1 MSIQLR
7 EVRNA
12 LLAGTLSCG
21 IGSVAVAQN
30 TNTAAPEA
38 KPRVEAKATTQEA
51 RETVRDT
58 RQDKTETTR
67 DVRQDTRG
75 TAQDSRQD
83 GRETAKTNRDGA
95 EKAREGAEKARDAR
109 QEGREGAQD
118 ARRDGFDAA
127 KGTRR
132 DSREAI
138 GDARETARDTRRD
151 ARAEALRNLRTADLG
166 LWFNNNTSVKGLVI
180 SDVAAEGAIA
190 KAGFKEGDRIVSIN
204 SQPVATQ
211 EEFIRLLLAENLRD
225 QQTTIV
231 VMRDGKEQSIAVN
244 SGLLVHEMAT
254 HDPLWRSGIVLDD
267 KDPNRIV
274 VLKVYPRTPAFY
286 AGLRSGD
293 VITGVRGQ
301 RISRIADFIQ
311 SLASGTGNVGLQVNR
326 ANRARELE
334 INTTEEGAEVRTVL
348 KPDADSETRIS
359 SVPSEIRV
367 EVPAADKKPS
377 LNSATDPA
385 PRSSAAPPLKPTP
398 PTTKSGT
405 ATPNSPK

>member
-7 EVRNA
+7 EVWNA
-12 LLAGTLSCG
+12 LLAGTLSFG

-30 TNTAAPEA
+30 TNTAAPEPR
-38 KPRVEAKATTQEA
+38 PRVEAKATTQEA

-58 RQDKTETTR
+58 RKDKTETTR
-67 DVRQDTRG
+67 DTRQDARG

-83 GRETAKTNRDGA
+83 GRETAQTNRDGA
-95 EKAREGAEKARDAR
+95 EKNRDAR
-109 QEGREGAQD
+109 QDGREGAQD
-118 ARRDGFDAA
+118 ARREGFDAA

-132 DSREAI
+132 DSRETIA
-138 GDARETARDTRRD
+138 DARETARDARRD
-151 ARAEALRNLRTADLG
+151 ARTEALRNLRTADLG

-180 SDVAAEGAIA
+180 SDVAVEGAIA

-211 EEFIRLLLAENLRD
+211 EEFMRLLLAENLRE
-225 QQTTIV
+225 QQATIV
-231 VMRDGKEQSIAVN
+231 VMREGKEQSISLNAA
-244 SGLLVHEMAT
+244 LLVHEMAT

-267 KDPNRIV
+267 KDPNRVV

-301 RISRIADFIQ
+301 RISRIADLVQGF
-311 SLASGTGNVGLQVNR
+311 ASGTGNIGLQVNR
-326 ANRARELE
+326 ANRDRDLE
-334 INTTEEGAEVRTVL
+334 INTTDEAADIRTVL
-348 KPDADSETRIS
+348 KPNADSETRIS

-367 EVPAADKKPS
+367 EVPADTRPSLKPS
-377 LNSATDPA
+377 TDPA
-385 PRSSAAPPLKPTP
+385 TKSSAAPPANPAPTR
-398 PTTKSGT
+398 TTPGT